1 MNDGLRQF
9 VFKGLL
15 ARHAVTDLQ
24 TEGLLHKP
32 APGVVTRDDIDL
44 FASVQ
49 QSIRNG
55 SIQMQ
60 RVYRILYVL
69 ENMVRDLI
77 ASRFSESDGLA
88 WFDAKASSAMKTRVA
103 QRKEQED
110 RNQWHSGRNKDEI
123 FYLDFGDLAK
133 LITTHWNLFQ
143 DLLPS
148 QAWVQA
154 RLDEAERSRNV
165 IAHTNLLSAEEVARM
180 ELYLRDW
187 MKQIG

>member
-1 MNDGLRQF
+1 LTDQLKQF

-15 ARHAVTDLQ
+15 ARHAVADMQTD
-24 TEGLLHKP
+24 GLLHRP
-32 APGVVTRDDIDL
+32 LSNEAERGDTDL

-60 RVYRILYVL
+60 RAYRLLYVL

-77 ASRFSESDGLA
+77 VGRFLESDGSD
-88 WFDAKASSAMKTRVA
+88 WFEKKASTAMKTRVA
-103 QRKEQED
+103 QRKEQEAK
-110 RNQWHSGRNKDEI
+110 NQWHSGRNKDEI

-133 LITTHWNLFQ
+133 LITTYWALFE
-143 DLLPS
+143 DLLPT

-165 IAHTNLLSAEEVARM
+165 IAHTNLLSTEEIARL

-187 MKQIG
+187 MRQIG